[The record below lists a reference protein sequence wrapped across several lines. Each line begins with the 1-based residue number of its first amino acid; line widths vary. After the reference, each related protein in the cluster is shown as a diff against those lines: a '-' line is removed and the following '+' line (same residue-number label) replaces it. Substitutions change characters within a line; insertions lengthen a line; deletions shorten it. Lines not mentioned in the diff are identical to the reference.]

1 MTICEGK
8 TIERAPLKFCMGCAN
23 FEVEKEKK
31 KGKKKEMISNAKLE
45 IFLIHVSHQYV
56 ESI

>member
-31 KGKKKEMISNAKLE
+31 KGKKKK
-45 IFLIHVSHQYV
+45 
-56 ESI
+56 